1 MAYDY
6 QFRGL
11 YLEDFE
17 VGKEYFSPARTV
29 TEADVT
35 NFAGISGDFNPL
47 HTDEEFAKQNLFGT
61 RIAHG
66 ALGFIISTGLSNQM
80 GIYEGT
86 TIAFMECTV
95 KYPAPLKIGDTIH
108 CVIVPT
114 EVRHSS
120 KPGKGILK
128 QNLKLINQD
137 GTTVM
142 ESDQVLMMKS
152 RV

>member
-1 MAYDY
+1 MSEY

-17 VGKEYFSPARTV
+17 IGKEYLSPARTV
-29 TEADVT
+29 TEADVV
-35 NFAGISGDFNPL
+35 NFAGLSGDFNPM
-47 HTDEEFAKQNLFGT
+47 HVDEEFAKKGHFGT

-95 KYPAPLKIGDTIH
+95 KYTAPLLIGDTIH
-108 CVIVPT
+108 VSVTPT
-114 EVRHSS
+114 EARHSS
-120 KPGKGILK
+120 KPGRGILK
-128 QNLKLINQD
+128 QSLRLVKQD

-142 ESDQVLMMKS
+142 ESEQVLMMKS
-152 RV
+152 RT

>member
-152 RV
+152 RI

>member
-1 MAYDY
+1 MTNEYV
-6 QFRGL
+6 FRGL

-17 VGKEYFSPARTV
+17 IGKEYFSTGRTV
-29 TEADVT
+29 TETDVV
-35 NFAGISGDFNPL
+35 NFAGLSGDYNPM
-47 HTDEEFAKQNLFGT
+47 HTDEEFAKGGNFGT

-66 ALGFIISTGLSNQM
+66 ALGFAISTGLSNQM

-95 KYPAPLKIGDTIH
+95 KYCAPLKIGDTIRV
-108 CVIVPT
+108 VIIPT

-120 KPGKGILK
+120 KPGRGILK
-128 QNLKLINQD
+128 QALRLVNQN
-137 GTTVM
+137 GITIM
-142 ESDQVLMMKS
+142 ESDQTLMMKS